1 MVEDLHRH
9 HMDSEYFKISESS
22 AETIN
27 AVKEKGKRIIAMGAS
42 VVRALESSLITGTEV
57 NPKEGWTD
65 KFIFP
70 PQEIKVVDALLT
82 NLHQPKS
89 TLLILVASF
98 VDRNILLKAYKYAVD
113 KKYRFL
119 SYGDAMLIL

>member
-1 MVEDLHRH
+1 
-9 HMDSEYFKISESS
+9 MDSEYFEISESS
-22 AETIN
+22 AEAIN
-27 AVKEKGKRIIAMGAS
+27 DVKEKGKRIIAMGAS
-42 VVRALESSLITGTEV
+42 VVRALESSLITGTDV
-57 NPKEGWTD
+57 NPKKAWTD

-89 TLLILVASF
+89 TLLILAASF
-98 VDRNILLKAYKYAVD
+98 VDRNFLLKAYKHAVD